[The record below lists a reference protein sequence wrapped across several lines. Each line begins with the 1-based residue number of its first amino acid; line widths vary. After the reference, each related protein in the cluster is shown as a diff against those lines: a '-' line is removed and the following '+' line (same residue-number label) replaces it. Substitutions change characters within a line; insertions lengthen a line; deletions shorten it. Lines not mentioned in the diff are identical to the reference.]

1 MTQRDQLYKCEICG
15 NLIKVVHGA
24 GGTLVCCF
32 DEMRLQEPNTADVFQ
47 DSHVPVVEKNGKTL
61 KVSVGIVPHP
71 MEEGHFIESISI
83 LMDKR
88 LYEEY
93 LSPGDKPEAI
103 FENDENVRCVR
114 AYCNLHGL
122 WKSE

>member
-24 GGTLVCCF
+24 DGSLMCCL
-32 DEMRLQEPNTADVFQ
+32 DEMSLQEPNTADISQ
-47 DSHVPVVEKNGKTL
+47 DKHVPVVEKNGNTL

-71 MEEGHFIESISI
+71 MEAGHFIETISI
-83 LMDKR
+83 LTDKR

-122 WKSE
+122 WRSE

>member
-1 MTQRDQLYKCEICG
+1 MTHRDQLYKCEICG
-15 NLIKVVHGA
+15 NLINVVHGA
-24 GGTLVCCF
+24 SGSLMCCF
-32 DEMRLQEPNTADVFQ
+32 DEMELQEPNTVDVSQ
-47 DSHVPVVEKNGKTL
+47 DKHVPIVEKNGNTL
-61 KVSVGIVPHP
+61 KVSVGSVPHP
-71 MEEGHFIESISI
+71 MDAGHFIEIISI
-83 LMDKR
+83 LTDKR

-122 WKSE
+122 WRSE